1 MSMRRLVRHHC
12 VFMAVSYLEA
22 APMRC
27 NGANPRFLFRFVIT
41 RLHQR
46 MDFQCRHS
54 LNRGYS
60 NVGPGNLLPLPIP
73 VKNQGNNICHARRR
87 NSRFWRISR

>member
-27 NGANPRFLFRFVIT
+27 NGANPRFLFCKDTICAEKTFIT
-41 RLHQR
+41 RGKKQV
-46 MDFQCRHS
+46 FS
-54 LNRGYS
+54 
-60 NVGPGNLLPLPIP
+60 I
-73 VKNQGNNICHARRR
+73 KI
-87 NSRFWRISR
+87 FISC